1 MSVVGLP
8 IEKSSASMSVFNY
21 DFKVPYYPES
31 DECKVPY
38 KATSEAAGYG
48 LYAAEDE
55 EILPKTNAI
64 VSLDLRIAIPKG
76 FFGKIFSRSGNSK
89 WFNLEFYFLNL
100 KEMKMVSVQQVVFNF
115 FLAKNGIYTKQ

>member
-38 KATSEAAGYG
+38 KANSEAAGYD
-48 LYAAEDE
+48 LFATEDKD
-55 EILPKTNAI
+55 ILPKTNGI
-64 VSLDLRIAIPKG
+64 FSLDLRIAIPKG

-115 FLAKNGIYTKQ
+115 FLAKKWNFH

>member
-31 DECKVPY
+31 GECKVPY
-38 KATSEAAGYG
+38 KANSEAAGYD
-48 LYAAEDE
+48 LFATEDKD
-55 EILPKTNAI
+55 ILPKANAI
-64 VSLDLRIAIPKG
+64 FSLDLRIAIPKG

-115 FLAKNGIYTKQ
+115 FSAKKWNFH

>member
-38 KATSEAAGYG
+38 KANSEAAGYD
-48 LYAAEDE
+48 LFATEDKD
-55 EILPKTNAI
+55 ILPKTDGI
-64 VSLDLRIAIPKG
+64 FLLDLRIAIPKG

-115 FLAKNGIYTKQ
+115 FLAKKWNFH

>member
-38 KATSEAAGYG
+38 KATSEAAGYD

-115 FLAKNGIYTKQ
+115 FLAKKWNFH

>member
-21 DFKVPYYPES
+21 DFKVSYYPES
-31 DECKVPY
+31 GECKVPY
-38 KATSEAAGYG
+38 KANSEAAGYD
-48 LYAAEDE
+48 LFATEDKD
-55 EILPKTNAI
+55 ILPKTNGI
-64 VSLDLRIAIPKG
+64 FSLDLRIAIPKG

-115 FLAKNGIYTKQ
+115 FLAKKWNFH